1 MQMELSESVEKLG
14 LCGNITQELK
24 AKKIFR
30 IGQLCK
36 MRKSELAKLGFIIEE
51 IEQIEIKLQ
60 LQGLDIK
67 R

>member
-1 MQMELSESVEKLG
+1 MELNEAVEKLG
-14 LCGNITQELK
+14 LYTNITKELK
-24 AKKIFR
+24 SKKILKV
-30 IGQLCK
+30 GQLCK
-36 MRKSELAKLGFIIEE
+36 MKKSELSKLGFTTET

>member
-1 MQMELSESVEKLG
+1 MELNEAVEKLG
-14 LCGNITQELK
+14 LYTNITKELK
-24 AKKIFR
+24 SKKILKV
-30 IGQLCK
+30 GQLYK
-36 MRKSELAKLGFIIEE
+36 MKKSELSKLGFTTET

>member
-1 MQMELSESVEKLG
+1 MELSETVEKLG
-14 LCGNITQELK
+14 LYNSINKELK
-24 AKKIFR
+24 SKKILKV
-30 IGQLCK
+30 GQLCK
-36 MRKSELAKLGFIIEE
+36 MKKSELSKLGFTTET

>member
-1 MQMELSESVEKLG
+1 MELNEAVERLG
-14 LCGNITQELK
+14 LYTNITKELK
-24 AKKIFR
+24 SKKILKV
-30 IGQLCK
+30 GQLCK
-36 MRKSELAKLGFIIEE
+36 MKKSELSKLGFTTET